1 MSHRFARAPFL
12 CLVTPKKT
20 VFMNWEMLSAI
31 GQLVAAV
38 GVIPSLL
45 YLAVQIR
52 EQNKERRRAGI
63 NILTAQWSELV
74 KTPQESRE
82 FAAVFL
88 RGMGSFHDLDAPD
101 KLRFSAFFTRFTRNC
116 EGMFIYY
123 RDGALEKPV
132 WDGVE
137 RTISDYFAYPG
148 PREWWPTR
156 KHWLTDE
163 FRSVVEAIIAKNREP
178 RLYAAYNLDASAT
191 PKQGDPA
198 DGGKPCD

>member
-1 MSHRFARAPFL
+1 
-12 CLVTPKKT
+12 
-20 VFMNWEMLSAI
+20 MNWEMLSAM
-31 GQLVAAV
+31 GQVVAAI

-82 FAAVFL
+82 FAELFL
-88 RGMGSFHDLDAPD
+88 QGMRSFYDLDAPD

-123 RDGALEKPV
+123 RDDALDKAL
-132 WDGVE
+132 WDRVE
-137 RTISDYFAYPG
+137 QIMSDYFAYAG
-148 PREWWPTR
+148 AREWWATR

-163 FRSVVEAIIAKNREP
+163 FRAVVEEIIANKREP
-178 RLYAAYNLDASAT
+178 KLYAAYDSDEL
-191 PKQGDPA
+191 PKA
-198 DGGKPCD
+198 